1 MTRRLRVL
9 LSPLLVLMMLA
20 CAGATS
26 SAGVE
31 EAAAPRLTEYDCRP
45 PATAEAVSRASE
57 NFTKGNRFTLPQPGN
72 DACEVLLAL
81 GLPSQTDRYPTASG
95 QMLWYEN
102 RQGRHS
108 IRITLDP
115 SRTGR
120 LGSHWLVDEVNW

>member
-1 MTRRLRVL
+1 
-9 LSPLLVLMMLA
+9 MLA

-26 SAGVE
+26 SGGIE

-45 PATAEAVSRASE
+45 PATAEAVGRASE
-57 NFTKGNRFTLPQPGN
+57 NFTSANRFTLPQPGN

-81 GLPSQTDRYPTASG
+81 GLPSQTDRYKTASG
-95 QMLWYEN
+95 QTHMLWYKN
-102 RQGRHS
+102 RTGRHS